1 MRQMFLRYRCAPNC
15 KIGPKAVRQTAVM
28 KPICL
33 ITMAAVVTV
42 FSSNFNELSGQVQ
55 ERSRWLLPDVAKV
68 TLDSSGQ
75 SQIDF
80 NPAICRRLGP
90 DLCEYFRAHEY
101 GHVNLRHLE
110 RGVPTR
116 QAEREAD
123 IWAAQNASPSAVEAA
138 RRYFARGRGGSL
150 SHGSARER
158 ARRLSEVQTSQKQA
172 ISVQKR
178 VTVLKPSISG
188 TANTV
193 SAKTRNPTQYS
204 SGSRTTV
211 TRQPITYTYRTNNGT
226 AKATSTTSTTKRPPT
241 QYSGGSKKA
250 VVRKSIPNLTK
261 RVIYIVRS
269 PPSTV
274 RSSGSQG
281 YVPKGGFNNPGR

>member
-1 MRQMFLRYRCAPNC
+1 MLA
-15 KIGPKAVRQTAVM
+15 IAAAIT
-28 KPICL
+28 IC
-33 ITMAAVVTV
+33 
-42 FSSNFNELSGQVQ
+42 SSNFNEVSGQVQ

-123 IWAAQNASPSAVEAA
+123 LWAAQNASPSAVEAA
-138 RRYFARGRGGSL
+138 RKYFERGRGGSFN
-150 SHGSARER
+150 HGSARER
-158 ARRLSEVQTSQKQA
+158 AQRLKEVQASQQAATSL
-172 ISVQKR
+172 QKR

-188 TANTV
+188 TTNTT
-193 SAKTRNPTQYS
+193 SATTRNPTQYS
-204 SGSRTTV
+204 AGSR
-211 TRQPITYTYRTNNGT
+211 
-226 AKATSTTSTTKRPPT
+226 
-241 QYSGGSKKA
+241 KA
-250 VVRKSIPNLTK
+250 VVRKAIPNSAK
-261 RVIYIVRS
+261 RVVYIVKSAPSKAARS
-269 PPSTV
+269 YVPKSNVTISNAPKV
-274 RSSGSQG
+274 
-281 YVPKGGFNNPGR
+281 YVPKGGFNNPR

>member
-1 MRQMFLRYRCAPNC
+1 MAL
-15 KIGPKAVRQTAVM
+15 VAVM
-28 KPICL
+28 
-33 ITMAAVVTV
+33 TA
-42 FSSNFNELSGQVQ
+42 FSSNFNEVSAQVE
-55 ERSRWLLPDVAKV
+55 ERVRWLLPDVAKV

-138 RRYFARGRGGSL
+138 RKYFEKGRGGSRD
-150 SHGSARER
+150 HGSAQER
-158 ARRLSEVQTSQKQA
+158 AQRLSKVQASQKA
-172 ISVQKR
+172 ATSVQKR
-178 VTVLKPSISG
+178 VTVLKPSISS
-188 TANTV
+188 TANSI
-193 SAKTRNPTQYS
+193 SATTRNPTQYS
-204 SGSRTTV
+204 GGTGTTV
-211 TRQPITYTYRTNNGT
+211 TRQPITYRTSGGT
-226 AKATSTTSTTKRPPT
+226 ANTASTTTRAPI

-250 VVRKSIPNLTK
+250 IVRKSIPNLTK
-261 RVIYIVRS
+261 RVIYVVKS
-269 PPSTV
+269 PPSTCLLYTSPSP
-274 RSSGSQG
+274 RDATLSRMPSSA
-281 YVPKGGFNNPGR
+281 